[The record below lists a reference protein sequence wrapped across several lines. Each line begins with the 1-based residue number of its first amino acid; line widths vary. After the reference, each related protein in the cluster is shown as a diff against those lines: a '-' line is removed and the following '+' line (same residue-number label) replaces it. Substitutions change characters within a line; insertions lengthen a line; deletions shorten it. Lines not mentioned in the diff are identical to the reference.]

1 MPINSQVYL
10 HTKNIVYTYK
20 VTASFT
26 VARPELFTVAAV
38 AHAIPLHSTPG
49 LAEDVVVVVV
59 QDPLMAVAVVDHG
72 AHAK

>member
-20 VTASFT
+20 VTASFP
-26 VARPELFTVAAV
+26 ARPELFTVAAV

-72 AHAK
+72 THAK